1 MITEAFMR
9 GNRIISNFISFGGR
23 VMSLSRSLAALYRF
37 LSACAA
43 DARSRRALLTLDDR
57 LLRDIG
63 ITRAEAR
70 RAAERPLW
78 MRTRSRMGGEFP
90 DRRHARPSVRKAPA
104 G

>member
-1 MITEAFMR
+1 
-9 GNRIISNFISFGGR
+9 
-23 VMSLSRSLAALYRF
+23 MSLPRPFASLFRF
-37 LSACAA
+37 LAACAA

-78 MRTRSRMGGEFP
+78 IRTRTRMGGEFP